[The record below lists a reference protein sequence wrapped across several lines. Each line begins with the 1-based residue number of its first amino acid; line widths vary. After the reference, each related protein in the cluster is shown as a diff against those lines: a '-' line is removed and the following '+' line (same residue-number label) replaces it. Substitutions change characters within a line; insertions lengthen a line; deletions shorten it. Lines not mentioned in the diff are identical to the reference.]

1 MMTDT
6 GTPTALVVAIDVD
19 PAACA
24 GTIFGSQQAL
34 PINANLYRLAPLIG
48 NFLTG
53 NTVKQHQQA
62 DRNHEAT

>member
-1 MMTDT
+1 MSS
-6 GTPTALVVAIDVD
+6 LD

-34 PINANLYRLAPLIG
+34 PIQASLFRTSQVIG

-53 NTVKQHQQA
+53 SYFGETKDMPGQRVLPKRGLLRSTRLA
-62 DRNHEAT
+62 